1 LTAVGVACTLVYVHE
16 NVTVFPILK
25 NTELCWDNGGV
36 SMLIPPGASTG
47 LIDTLEG
54 AALPD
59 AWDPDAAELC
69 DACEVIV
76 IRVDVEDCCCA
87 VHR

>member
-1 LTAVGVACTLVYVHE
+1 
-16 NVTVFPILK
+16 
-25 NTELCWDNGGV
+25 
-36 SMLIPPGASTG
+36 MLIPPGASTG

-59 AWDPDAAELC
+59 ACDPDAAEPVCDAC

-76 IRVDVEDCCCA
+76 KRVDVVLVA

>member
-1 LTAVGVACTLVYVHE
+1 
-16 NVTVFPILK
+16 
-25 NTELCWDNGGV
+25 
-36 SMLIPPGASTG
+36 MLIPPGASTG